1 MTTTART
8 QLLSGLTLAMVFM
21 SGAVIGVALDR
32 RVTPAL
38 AGTTGVS
45 SATLLEV
52 EATSAS
58 EPATSDDVVT
68 ASADNAGGAAEG
80 EAADGEAADG
90 SERREERQPM
100 YMQLDLSDGQESRI
114 DSIVEHYRERVR
126 QLRSD
131 ARRDYDA
138 SYRSLVLAVR
148 DSIKSVLEVEQA
160 TRYDELLKASD
171 ERRAEERRR
180 DDEAPARPDEGSN

>member
-8 QLLSGLTLAMVFM
+8 QLLSGLTLAMVFVA
-21 SGAVIGVALDR
+21 GAVIGVALDR

-38 AGTTGVS
+38 AGTTAVS
-45 SATLLEV
+45 SATPLEV
-52 EATSAS
+52 GSAS
-58 EPATSDDVVT
+58 ASGPAASDDAAT
-68 ASADNAGGAAEG
+68 AARDSAGVADEGAGAA
-80 EAADGEAADG
+80 AS
-90 SERREERQPM
+90 SERRGERQPM

-126 QLRSD
+126 QLRSE

-160 TRYDELLKASD
+160 ERYDELLKASD

-180 DDEAPARPDEGSN
+180 EDEAPSRRDEGSN

>member
-8 QLLSGLTLAMVFM
+8 QLLSGLTLAMVFVA
-21 SGAVIGVALDR
+21 GAVIGVALDR

-38 AGTTGVS
+38 AGTTAVS
-45 SATLLEV
+45 SAIPLEV
-52 EATSAS
+52 ETTSVGDAGAPENGSSATPDDARETS
-58 EPATSDDVVT
+58 EGDE
-68 ASADNAGGAAEG
+68 ADA
-80 EAADGEAADG
+80 
-90 SERREERQPM
+90 SERRGERQPM

-160 TRYDELLKASD
+160 ARYDELLKASD

-180 DDEAPARPDEGSN
+180 DDEAQARRDEGSN

>member
-8 QLLSGLTLAMVFM
+8 QLLSGLTLAMVFVA
-21 SGAVIGVALDR
+21 GAVIGVALDR

-38 AGTTGVS
+38 AGTTAVS
-45 SATLLEV
+45 SAVPLKVGATLAGEDAAPEV
-52 EATSAS
+52 AAPAQPDNAS
-58 EPATSDDVVT
+58 E
-68 ASADNAGGAAEG
+68 AAESD
-80 EAADGEAADG
+80 EAPE
-90 SERREERQPM
+90 SERRSERQPM

-114 DSIVEHYRERVR
+114 DSIVEHYRERLR
-126 QLRSD
+126 LLRSE

-160 TRYDELLKASD
+160 ARYDELLQASD
-171 ERRAEERRR
+171 ARRAEERRR
-180 DDEAPARPDEGSN
+180 NEEAPSERDEGSN